1 MKKIFSKKYIQVVT
15 VIILSFIIAFFAELM
30 FNVKV
35 LGLKGE
41 EKGRLDLI
49 NVQQPIFKRQVKVM
63 Y

>member
-1 MKKIFSKKYIQVVT
+1 MKKIFSKKYIQVIT

-41 EKGRLDLI
+41 EKGVSNQSSKDR
-49 NVQQPIFKRQVKVM
+49 
-63 Y
+63 

>member
-30 FNVKV
+30 FN
-35 LGLKGE
+35 GE
-41 EKGRLDLI
+41 DFPLLPR
-49 NVQQPIFKRQVKVM
+49 

>member
-1 MKKIFSKKYIQVVT
+1 
-15 VIILSFIIAFFAELM
+15 M

-41 EKGRLDLI
+41 EKGVRQIGLI